1 MKFIPGT
8 AVVVCVVGR
17 LVLVIVVLLFWN
29 KVVDSVLVVDVA
41 LSLDTTEECSDKNL
55 VTLVKVV
62 CLVITG
68 FPSTVNGFVV
78 DVECSIE
85 GELEFVTRLVI
96 VGVVVDVVLFVNGFV
111 ADVVVDV
118 VVVGVVVVGGV
129 VVGVVVVGVVVVE
142 GVAVVGVVVVGV
154 VVVGVVAFLV
164 DFIVVCLVVGF
175 LVITVVGIA

>member
-8 AVVVCVVGR
+8 AVVVGVVGR
-17 LVLVIVVLLFWN
+17 LVLVVLLFWN
-29 KVVDSVLVVDVA
+29 KVVDSVLEVDVA

-78 DVECSIE
+78 NVEYSIE

-96 VGVVVDVVLFVNGFV
+96 VGVVVDVVIFVNGFV
-111 ADVVVDV
+111 ADAVVDV
-118 VVVGVVVVGGV
+118 VVVGVVVVD
-129 VVGVVVVGVVVVE
+129 
-142 GVAVVGVVVVGV
+142 V